1 MLELHG
7 HGGPIV
13 MDLLIARAIELGA
26 RPARP
31 GEFSERAFHNDKL
44 DLVQAEAI
52 ADLISAGSTEA
63 ARAALR
69 SLAGNFSREVQ
80 ALAARV
86 MELRAYV
93 EAAIDFPDEDA
104 EFLASAEVRERLE
117 EINARFATI
126 AETVRQGRALRDGLH
141 VVIAG
146 RPNAGKSSLLNAL
159 AGHDAAI
166 VTEIPGT
173 TRDVLRERIHVDGLP
188 IHIVDTAGLRDTDDL
203 IEIEGVR
210 RARMEMSRADL
221 VLYVVDATR
230 GFAPGEQAALPV
242 GTATLLV
249 WNKVDLPGAQPVPVL
264 DDRPSLPVSALLGE
278 GMPELR
284 EQLKAAAG
292 YQSESGAWS
301 ARRRHLDALARAQS
315 LFELAEARLGER
327 ASFELVAEE
336 LRQAHQALGEI
347 TGEVSSDALARR
359 RVRDLLH
366 RQVTATGGFHPMIRP
381 DPDFR
386 PDRVFHHPG
395 ASPAVSP
402 AARPAPQPPPSVRRP
417 HPSTTSPT
425 TTRWCCRPAMTPPAS
440 SPATDASAAPS
451 WRRRCGICVSAMRAH
466 GAPATCSWRRRSW
479 RCEPER
485 RPRAAWPGCAGVLAY
500 RIGAGDTATA
510 AGRPFA
516 DTGPGCGHAATPG

>member
-1 MLELHG
+1 MSVAPDTIVAAATPPGRGGIGIVRISGPATRGIATAILGKLPAPRHATVSVFSDAGGHTIDLGLALYFQAPDSFTGEDVLELHG
-7 HGGPIV
+7 HGGPVV
-13 MDLLIARAIELGA
+13 MDLLIARALELGA
-26 RPARP
+26 RLARP

-52 ADLISAGSTEA
+52 ADLIAAGSAEA

-69 SLAGNFSREVQ
+69 SLSGVFSREVK
-80 ALAARV
+80 ALAEKLT
-86 MELRAYV
+86 ELRAYV

-104 EFLASAEVRERLE
+104 EFLATPEVRERIA
-117 EINARFATI
+117 EINARFASI

-166 VTEIPGT
+166 VTEIAGT

-188 IHIVDTAGLRDTDDL
+188 IHVVDTAGLRDTDDV
-203 IEIEGVR
+203 IEVEGLR

-230 GFAPGEQAALPV
+230 GFAPGEEASLPA
-242 GTATLLV
+242 GTATLVV
-249 WNKVDLPGAQPVPVL
+249 WNKMDLPEARRAPKL
-264 DDRPSLPVSALLGE
+264 EDRPAIAISALTGD
-278 GMPELR
+278 GMPALR

-315 LFELAEARLGER
+315 LFEVADARLGER

-347 TGEVSSDALARR
+347 TGEVSSDALLGA
-359 RVRDLLH
+359 VF
-366 RQVTATGGFHPMIRP
+366 ATF
-381 DPDFR
+381 
-386 PDRVFHHPG
+386 
-395 ASPAVSP
+395 
-402 AARPAPQPPPSVRRP
+402 
-417 HPSTTSPT
+417 
-425 TTRWCCRPAMTPPAS
+425 C
-440 SPATDASAAPS
+440 
-451 WRRRCGICVSAMRAH
+451 
-466 GAPATCSWRRRSW
+466 
-479 RCEPER
+479 
-485 RPRAAWPGCAGVLAY
+485 
-500 RIGAGDTATA
+500 IGK
-510 AGRPFA
+510 
-516 DTGPGCGHAATPG
+516 